1 MPSRLELTKN
11 VLFFKSKVL
20 FNDILIREILNL
32 ATDNKEDKTKFI
44 IDKFRT
50 KEKTQTNIDY
60 TLSIKVFS
68 TVRPVY
74 FLDDDSYEDRIY
86 AYIILIEI
94 DDYLRVIAP
103 VVADLCTTPVAL
115 SAPPNSYQNN
125 SQS

>member
-74 FLDDDSYEDRIY
+74 FLDDDSYEDQ
-86 AYIILIEI
+86 LHHH
-94 DDYLRVIAP
+94 LHV
-103 VVADLCTTPVAL
+103 
-115 SAPPNSYQNN
+115 
-125 SQS
+125 